1 MRDGFTY
8 FASSRFMRRE
18 AVLEALRRCAER
30 LRTECPAVVA
40 IYLFGSFATGTATPR
55 SDADLVVEI
64 AEEDPA
70 LREAVR
76 EQAIAIFAEAPVP
89 AEVFVKST
97 REMEEGRRTGRGIA
111 GAVAR
116 EGLRLA

>member
-1 MRDGFTY
+1 MP
-8 FASSRFMRRE
+8 
-18 AVLEALRRCAER
+18 ER
-30 LRTECPAVVA
+30 LRAECPAVVA

-55 SDADLVVEI
+55 SD
-64 AEEDPA
+64 EEDPA

-89 AEVFVKST
+89 AEVFVKSA
-97 REMEEGRRTGRGIA
+97 RELEEGRRAGRGIA

>member
-8 FASSRFMRRE
+8 FASSRFVRRE
-18 AVLEALRRCAER
+18 AVLEALRRCAKR
-30 LRTECPAVVA
+30 LRAECPAVVA

-55 SDADLVVEI
+55 SDADIVVEI

-97 REMEEGRRTGRGIA
+97 REVEEGRRTGRGIA